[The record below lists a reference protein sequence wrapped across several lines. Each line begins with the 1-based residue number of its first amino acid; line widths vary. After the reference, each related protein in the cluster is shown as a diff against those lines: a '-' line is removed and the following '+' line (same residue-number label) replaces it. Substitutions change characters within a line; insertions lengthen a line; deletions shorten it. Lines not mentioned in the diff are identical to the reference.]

1 LKRSTFTKLLLSTQI
16 TMLKKILLSTL
27 LLLTIVI
34 AAALYINYPKLTI
47 ISSYAAKKMCSCT
60 FIAERTQESIQNED
74 LAMGPLAF
82 SSTTIDREN
91 KKVTS
96 SVFGMKAKTAEYRG
110 KLGCVLIQ
118 GKDNYKVKYPES
130 KNLITDLP
138 DINYPYGDKV
148 EILKTT
154 GIDHDQVQK
163 IVNNA
168 FDDNGGMTSK
178 RTRAVVV
185 LHKDSLIYEQYAD
198 GYDADTEILGW
209 SMTKSIMNAWV
220 GMLVKDSVLS
230 LDNKNLF
237 PEWANDDRKEITL
250 NNLMQMSSG
259 LEWSEIYS
267 KISPATKMLYDSEDN
282 AKVARQLGLEA
293 KVGEHW
299 EYSSGTTNIIS
310 GYIRNQ
316 FQNHDDYLRFPYERI
331 FSKLNMD
338 NTTMECDESGTYIG
352 SSYCYATPRDWARFG
367 TLYLIDGVWNGERLL
382 PEGWVEYTKTIVP
395 DSGGKY
401 GAQFWTNGG
410 GAMYPDAPH
419 TMFSCNG
426 YEGQLVAIIPSKDLV
441 IVRMGLNS
449 GFDFNGL
456 LSGICGA
463 VN

>member
-1 LKRSTFTKLLLSTQI
+1 
-16 TMLKKILLSTL
+16 
-27 LLLTIVI
+27 
-34 AAALYINYPKLTI
+34 
-47 ISSYAAKKMCSCT
+47 MCSCT
-60 FIAERTQESIQNED
+60 FIVDRSQESIQTQD
-74 LAMGPLAF
+74 LGMGPLAY

-91 KKVTS
+91 KRVTS
-96 SVFGMKAKTAEYRG
+96 SVFGLNAKTAEYRG

-118 GKDNYKVKYPES
+118 GEDDYKVSFSNSEMTAP
-130 KNLITDLP
+130 DLAE
-138 DINYPYGDKV
+138 INYPYGDKV
-148 EILKTT
+148 EIHKTK
-154 GIDHDQVQK
+154 GINHDLVQK
-163 IVNNA
+163 LVENA
-168 FDDNGGMTSK
+168 FDDNGAMTSK

-198 GYDADTEILGW
+198 GFDADTEILGW
-209 SMTKSIMNAWV
+209 SMTKSIMNTWV
-220 GMLVKDSVLS
+220 GMMVKDSAVS
-230 LDNKNLF
+230 LDDKNLY
-237 PEWANDDRKEITL
+237 PEWADDGRKDITL

-267 KISPATKMLYDSEDN
+267 EISPATKMLYDSEDN
-282 AKVARQLGLEA
+282 AKVARQQGLEA

-310 GYIRNQ
+310 GYMRDQ
-316 FQNHDDYLRFPYERI
+316 FEDHADYLRFPYDRI

-367 TLYLIDGVWNGERLL
+367 TLYLRDGVWNGERLL

-401 GAQFWTNGG
+401 GAQFWTNGDG
-410 GAMYPDAPH
+410 SMYPNAPH

-426 YEGQLVAIIPSKDLV
+426 YEGQLIAIIPSKDLV

-449 GFDFNGL
+449 GFDFNSL
-456 LSGICGA
+456 LAGVCEA
-463 VN
+463 VD